1 MTALKIK
8 MPDVSAEIVLSC
20 SAIFAAAITNESV
33 EVNKNA
39 EAIVVLYQ
47 TNAL

>member
-33 EVNKNA
+33 EVNKMPKQSSF
-39 EAIVVLYQ
+39 LYQ